1 MPNWKLITRILGYLL
16 FIEAGLMGCSLAVSA
31 YYNENT
37 TPMLWGLATALTLGL
52 ICVLTGVKAGKN
64 MGRKDG

>member
-52 ICVLTGVKAGKN
+52 I
-64 MGRKDG
+64 